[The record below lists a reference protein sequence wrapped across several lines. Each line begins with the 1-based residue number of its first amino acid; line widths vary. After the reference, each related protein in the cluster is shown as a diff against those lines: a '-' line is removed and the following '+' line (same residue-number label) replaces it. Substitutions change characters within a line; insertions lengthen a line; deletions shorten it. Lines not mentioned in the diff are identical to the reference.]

1 MKSIIERRLE
11 NKTAFLNKKVD
22 FIADKIAEYWEKSG
36 FIIELSENSSVH
48 ISSENNNYL
57 KIKLSDINPI
67 YTQDLA
73 KLISKREDFK
83 NSLIMNCKDNQFII
97 LIDDFGILE
106 E

>member
-11 NKTAFLNKKVD
+11 NKTAYLNKKAD
-22 FIADKIAEYWEKSG
+22 FIADKIAEYWEKDG
-36 FIIELSENSSVH
+36 IIIELSENSHVH
-48 ISSENNNYL
+48 ISSEINNYL

-67 YTQDLA
+67 YTKDLA
-73 KLISKREDFK
+73 RLISKREDFK
-83 NSLIMNCKDNQFII
+83 NHIIMNCKDNQFTI